1 MENNKSFIPGYIIG
15 GSIVIVVLPTIFYLG
30 SQKLDSYFGASLIED
45 STIRFFL
52 SFILFATGLLFSLW
66 SIIIQNKV
74 GKGGPFEGY
83 KISVSPKTQKLNVTG
98 PYKYTRNP
106 MLFGACLLYFSLSL
120 FFNSL
125 TFLLFVFL
133 FTVFMVIFVR
143 NTEEKRLL
151 ADFGEEYKAYRK
163 RTSLFIP
170 LPPKKI

>member
-1 MENNKSFIPGYIIG
+1 MI
-15 GSIVIVVLPTIFYLG
+15 VLPAIFYF
-30 SQKLDSYFGASLIED
+30 SSKKLDSYFGASLIED
-45 STIRFFL
+45 STIRLILF
-52 SFILFATGLLFSLW
+52 FILFVIGLSFSLW
-66 SIIIQNKV
+66 SIIVQNKI

-83 KISVSPKTQKLNVTG
+83 KINVSPKTQKLNTTG

-125 TFLLFVFL
+125 TFLLIVFL
-133 FTVFMVIFVR
+133 FIVFMVVFVK

-170 LPPKKI
+170 FPPKGF